1 MKFFENFVAFA
12 VSFQT
17 IEHNMAEPIT
27 VERVKELVQSGHM
40 DAVAIRRHLHAH
52 PELSFQEHETGRY
65 IAGRLK
71 EIGIE
76 VRTGIAGTGVIG
88 VVQGAKPGRTVCLR
102 ADMDALPIQEAEGLP
117 YRSLNPGVMHACGHD
132 AHTAMVLATGRI
144 LHQLREAWNGT
155 VLLLFQP
162 GEEKI
167 PGGAS
172 LVLKEG
178 ALRNPAPEGIIGQ
191 HVTPE
196 LEVGKVGFHVG
207 PFMASSDELYVT
219 VRGKGGHAASPEKLV
234 DPIMIAARL
243 LITLKEEFETWRNG
257 RPLVLGFGRVIADG
271 ATNVVPSEVKIAG
284 TLRTFDEGL
293 RTELHGWLPRRA
305 GEICTE
311 HGGTCDFEVRRGYP
325 VVVND
330 PALTERIRGAAAEF
344 LGAEH
349 VVEMP
354 RRMGSEDFAFFTQVM
369 PGCFFRL
376 GTGNPK
382 KWPPKG
388 LHTPDFNIAEEG
400 MAIGTGVMVW
410 GVLRELGG

>member
-1 MKFFENFVAFA
+1 
-12 VSFQT
+12 
-17 IEHNMAEPIT
+17 MAGMIT
-27 VERVKELVQSGHM
+27 VQRVKELVQAGHM
-40 DAVAIRRHLHAH
+40 ETIAVRRHLHAH
-52 PELSFQEHETGRY
+52 PELSFQEHETGQY
-65 IAGRLK
+65 VAERLR
-71 EIGIE
+71 EQGIE

-88 VVQGAKPGRTVCLR
+88 VVQGAGPGRTFCLR
-102 ADMDALPIQEAEGLP
+102 ADIDALPIQEAEGLP
-117 YRSLNPGVMHACGHD
+117 FRSLHAGVMHACGHD
-132 AHTAMVLATGRI
+132 AHTAMVLAAGKI
-144 LHQLREAWNGT
+144 LQELRQEWNGT

-178 ALRNPAPEGIIGQ
+178 ALKDPVPAGIVGQ

-196 LEVGKVGFHVG
+196 LETGKVGFHAG
-207 PFMASSDELYVT
+207 PFMASSDELYVS
-219 VRGKGGHAASPEKLV
+219 VKGKGGHAAQPEKLV
-234 DPIMIAARL
+234 DPILIAAHL
-243 LITLKEEFETWRNG
+243 LIALKHEFEAWRKD

-271 ATNVVPSEVKIAG
+271 ATNVVPDEVKIAG
-284 TLRTFDEGL
+284 TLRTFDEDL
-293 RTELHGWLPRRA
+293 RAELHEWLPRRA

-311 HGGTCDFEVRRGYP
+311 HGGMCDVEVRRGYP

-349 VVEMP
+349 VVDMP
-354 RRMGSEDFAFFTQVM
+354 RRMGSEDFAFYTQVM

-382 KWPPKG
+382 KGPAPG
-388 LHTPDFNIAEEG
+388 LHTPTFNIAEEA

-410 GVLRELGG
+410 GALREMGV